1 MRRRSAGSAT
11 RNEGWAGD
19 LRQRTLRIVNE
30 LGMHMRAANVFANLA
45 SRFQSSVE
53 VSKSGIDVNGKS
65 VMGLM
70 MLAAICGSEIV
81 VRVDG
86 RDELQALD
94 ELTDLVQSGFGEG
107 VSEKETAE

>member
-1 MRRRSAGSAT
+1 M
-11 RNEGWAGD
+11 
-19 LRQRTLRIVNE
+19 RQRTLRIVNE

-45 SRFQSSVE
+45 TRFQSSVQ

-70 MLAAICGSEIV
+70 MLAATCGSEIV
-81 VRVDG
+81 VQVHG
-86 RDELQALD
+86 RDEIQALA

-107 VSEKETAE
+107 VSEKEKAE